1 MLKQITRFINNL
13 GPGILAASA
22 AIGAS
27 HLIQSTRAGGYFG
40 FELLWI
46 VILVNILKYPFI
58 EYGFRYTGATG
69 QNLLQAYNKLHKN
82 FLKFFI
88 ISNIISAI
96 GAIALL
102 SYISG
107 AICKSVLNLDLDVK
121 IITLIIMAIFTAII
135 TLKNYDFL
143 DNIMKVFMVL
153 LFFSTLLAAIFAIIN
168 HNPSQNNAI
177 YLSSAWTSD
186 NLPFIIALM
195 GWMPGPMEIGVWYSL
210 WLEVKNKGQ
219 NKINFQ
225 QAKFDFNF
233 GYILIIITAIFFVT
247 LGALIFNHLGI
258 EISTKG
264 AVFAGQLLSIY
275 TITIGDW
282 SEIIIS
288 TAILTAILSTTI
300 TVIDIYPRSISAG
313 LAILGN
319 KDNKFEKKQR
329 LKLTIIFCLLSFAI
343 IYFLVDNFQKIADIV
358 TIISFLF
365 APFFAFL
372 NYRVVTSRLLDRK
385 FHPNIYLKLL
395 SFFGL
400 IFMSI
405 FAIIFLY
412 IKLG

>member
-1 MLKQITRFINNL
+1 
-13 GPGILAASA
+13 
-22 AIGAS
+22 
-27 HLIQSTRAGGYFG
+27 
-40 FELLWI
+40 
-46 VILVNILKYPFI
+46 
-58 EYGFRYTGATG
+58 
-69 QNLLQAYNKLHKN
+69 
-82 FLKFFI
+82 
-88 ISNIISAI
+88 
-96 GAIALL
+96 
-102 SYISG
+102 
-107 AICKSVLNLDLDVK
+107 
-121 IITLIIMAIFTAII
+121 
-135 TLKNYDFL
+135 
-143 DNIMKVFMVL
+143 MVL

-168 HNPSQNNAI
+168 HDPSQNNAI

-210 WLEVKNKGQ
+210 WLEAKNKGQ

-412 IKLG
+412 IKLS